1 MTDSLVVELEKGVQ
15 VSSGVLSMFGHAGV
29 FVLTHKRYI
38 YIYISWISM
47 YTYIHR
53 PVLHTQDIS

>member
-38 YIYISWISM
+38 YIYIHIM
-47 YTYIHR
+47 DFYAYIH
-53 PVLHTQDIS
+53 T